1 MITVKLDEATATQL
15 AQFCKRAMIERVE
28 PFASD
33 EGEAYEMMKAI
44 EELGEA
50 LKDRGFEPR

>member
-15 AQFCKRAMIERVE
+15 AQFCKRTMIERVE

-33 EGEAYEMMKAI
+33 EAEAVKMMKALDS
-44 EELGEA
+44 LGEA
-50 LKDRGFEPR
+50 LQDQGFDPR